1 MYILLSKLN
10 LFKLDKPINTLIR
23 IKAILFIVLM
33 LVSRISLGE
42 HWPSDVVG
50 GALLGVV
57 AAEASLVSENHVFF
71 RGQKKRQKKKS
82 SETSTT
88 VLPAGIFTEK
98 ESINPKNIDAIP
110 NIMAYAIVCLK
121 LAARSSL
128 ETTGITMSA
137 PTRSAPTSRND
148 MDTAR
153 AVRTIRRVLRNVV

>member
-71 RGQKKRQKKKS
+71 RGQKKRQKKK
-82 SETSTT
+82 E
-88 VLPAGIFTEK
+88 
-98 ESINPKNIDAIP
+98 
-110 NIMAYAIVCLK
+110 
-121 LAARSSL
+121 
-128 ETTGITMSA
+128 
-137 PTRSAPTSRND
+137 
-148 MDTAR
+148 
-153 AVRTIRRVLRNVV
+153 